1 MIHFLSDPGTWAAL
15 ITLTLLEIILGI
27 DNLIVISILTDALPR
42 PQQSRARR
50 IGLLVALFTRVAL
63 LSLAFMVAQLEA
75 PIFSIRGV
83 WISWRD
89 ILLICGGIFLLAKGT
104 TEIHEKVE
112 GAGEPITPIEA
123 ARSLLMVVIQ
133 IVAMDI
139 VFSFDSVMTAIG
151 IANQLPVMIAAIVI
165 SMIVM
170 VLAVNKIADFI
181 NRHPTVK
188 VLGLSYMLLIGM
200 ALIGEGFDVD
210 IPKGYLYFAMA
221 FSFFVEFINMQIRR
235 KTQSF

>member
-1 MIHFLSDPGTWAAL
+1 MIQYLTDPGIWAAL
-15 ITLTLLEIILGI
+15 VTLTLLEIILGI

-42 PQQSRARR
+42 TKQSRARR
-50 IGLLVALFTRVAL
+50 IGLIVALITRVAL
-63 LSLAFMVAQLEA
+63 LSLAFMVAQLES

-104 TEIHEKVE
+104 TEIHGKVE
-112 GAGEPITPIEA
+112 GASQAIEPSEGT
-123 ARSLLMVVIQ
+123 RSMIAVVFQ

-165 SMIVM
+165 SMVVM
-170 VLAVNKIADFI
+170 VLAINKIADFI

-200 ALIGEGFDVD
+200 ALIGEGFDAK

-221 FSFFVEFINMQIRR
+221 FSFFVEFINIQIRR
-235 KTQSF
+235 KTKSV